1 MAKIT
6 MSTMD
11 DSYLFDIAQAIKA
24 QTTQAEKTNE
34 LLLEIGVYL
43 KDLANAVGNYVD
55 TRPAR

>member
-1 MAKIT
+1 
-6 MSTMD
+6 MD

-43 KDLANAVGNYVD
+43 KDLANAVGNFVD